1 MSVLLNSNSKIIIQG
16 MGSAGAREAEIS
28 INYGTNIV
36 AGVTPGKGG
45 TEKVGVPICNTVK
58 EAIAQYQGNT
68 SLIFVPAPFCKDAI
82 IEAIL
87 SGIKLIMCITEGVPV
102 KDMMEVNSL
111 LQKHPDTILI
121 GPNCPGVLSPGEH
134 ARAGIMPIDV
144 YMPGNIGVISRS
156 GTLVYET
163 VDQLT
168 RLNIGQSTSVGVG
181 GDPIIGTSQ
190 KKALELFEADS
201 ETAGVVLIGEIGG
214 SAEQEAAEYIKQ
226 MSKPVI
232 SFIAGTTAPPGRR
245 MGHAGAII
253 SGASGTAKAKQD
265 ALKSAGASVVMSPSE
280 IGTTVQNV
288 LKDIG
293 LL

>member
-1 MSVLLNSNSKIIIQG
+1 MSVLLNQSSKIIIQG
-16 MGSAGAREAEIS
+16 MGSAGSREAEIS
-28 INYGTNIV
+28 IQYGTKIV

-45 TEKVGVPICNTVK
+45 TEKSGIPICNTVK
-58 EAIAQYQGNT
+58 EAINQFEGNT

-87 SGIKLIMCITEGVPV
+87 SGIKLIICITEGVPV
-102 KDMMEVNSL
+102 LDMMTVKQVLENY
-111 LQKHPDTILI
+111 PDTVLI
-121 GPNCPGVLSPGEH
+121 GPNCPGILSPGEK

-168 RLNIGQSTSVGVG
+168 RLGIGQSTSVGVG

-190 KKALELFEADS
+190 KEALKLFEADQ

-214 SAEQEAAEYIKQ
+214 NTEQEAAEYIKL

-253 SGASGTAKAKQD
+253 SGASGTAIAKQD
-265 ALKSAGASVVMSPSE
+265 ALKSAGSHVVLSPSD
-280 IGTTVQNV
+280 IGITVKNV
-288 LKDIG
+288 LKELDLI
-293 LL
+293 

>member
-1 MSVLLNSNSKIIIQG
+1 MSVLLNQTSKIIIQG
-16 MGSAGAREAEIS
+16 MGSAGSREAEIS
-28 INYGTNIV
+28 IEYGTKIV

-45 TEKVGVPICNTVK
+45 TEKSGIPICNTVK
-58 EAIAQYQGNT
+58 EAIDQFEGNT

-87 SGIKLIMCITEGVPV
+87 SGIKLIICITEGVPV
-102 KDMMEVNSL
+102 LDMMTVKQVLENY
-111 LQKHPDTILI
+111 PDTVLI
-121 GPNCPGVLSPGEH
+121 GPNCPGILSPGEK
-134 ARAGIMPIDV
+134 ARAGIMPVDV

-168 RLNIGQSTSVGVG
+168 RLGIGQSTSVGVG

-190 KKALELFEADS
+190 KEALKLFEADQ
-201 ETAGVVLIGEIGG
+201 ETAGIVLIGEIGG
-214 SAEQEAAEYIKQ
+214 NTEQEAAEFIKL

-253 SGASGTAKAKQD
+253 SGASGTAEAKQD
-265 ALKSAGASVVMSPSE
+265 ALKSAGAHVVASPSD
-280 IGTTVQNV
+280 IGITVQNV
-288 LKDIG
+288 LKELG
-293 LL
+293 LI

>member
-1 MSVLLNSNSKIIIQG
+1 MAVLLDQNSRIIIQG
-16 MGSAGAREAEIS
+16 MGAAGSREAEIS
-28 INYGTNIV
+28 IAYGTRIV
-36 AGVTPGKGG
+36 AGVSPGKGG
-45 TEKVGVPICNTVK
+45 TEKSGIPLCNTVN
-58 EAIAQYQGNT
+58 EAVKKFEANV

-82 IEAIL
+82 IEAINAK
-87 SGIKLIMCITEGVPV
+87 IPLIICITEGVPV
-102 KDMMEVNSL
+102 IDMMVIKTVLENN
-111 LQKHPDTILI
+111 KETILI
-121 GPNCPGVLSPGEH
+121 GPNCPGILSPGEQ

-168 RLNIGQSTSVGVG
+168 RLGIGQSTSIGVG

-190 KKALELFEADS
+190 KKALELFEVDS

-214 SAEQEAAEYIKQ
+214 SAEQEAAEFIKL
-226 MSKPVI
+226 MTKPVI

-253 SGASGTAKAKQD
+253 SGASGTAAAKQN
-265 ALKSAGASVVMSPSE
+265 ALKNAGSHVVSSPSD
-280 IGTTVQNV
+280 IGKTVQEV
-288 LKDIG
+288 LKNLG

>member
-1 MSVLLNSNSKIIIQG
+1 MSVLLNQTSKIIIQG
-16 MGSAGAREAEIS
+16 MGSAGSREAEIS
-28 INYGTNIV
+28 IEYGTKIV

-45 TEKVGVPICNTVK
+45 TEKSGIPICNTVK
-58 EAIAQYQGNT
+58 EAIDQFEGNT

-87 SGIKLIMCITEGVPV
+87 SGIKLIICITEGVPV
-102 KDMMEVNSL
+102 LDMMTVKQVLENY
-111 LQKHPDTILI
+111 PDTVLI
-121 GPNCPGVLSPGEH
+121 GPNCPGILSPGEK

-168 RLNIGQSTSVGVG
+168 RLGIGQSTSVGVG

-190 KKALELFEADS
+190 KEALKLFEADQ

-214 SAEQEAAEYIKQ
+214 NTEQEAAEYIKL

-253 SGASGTAKAKQD
+253 SGASGTAIAKQD
-265 ALKSAGASVVMSPSE
+265 ALKSAGSHVVLSPSD
-280 IGTTVQNV
+280 IGITVKNV
-288 LKDIG
+288 LKELG
-293 LL
+293 LI

>member
-1 MSVLLNSNSKIIIQG
+1 MSVLLNQSSKIIIQG
-16 MGSAGAREAEIS
+16 MGSAGSREAEIS
-28 INYGTNIV
+28 IQYGTKIV

-45 TEKVGVPICNTVK
+45 TEKSGIPICNTVK
-58 EAIAQYQGNT
+58 EAINQFEGNT

-87 SGIKLIMCITEGVPV
+87 SGIKLIICITEGVPV
-102 KDMMEVNSL
+102 LDMMTVKQVLENY
-111 LQKHPDTILI
+111 PDTVLI
-121 GPNCPGVLSPGEH
+121 GPNCPGILSPGEK

-168 RLNIGQSTSVGVG
+168 RLGIGQSTSVGVG

-190 KKALELFEADS
+190 KEALKLFEADQ

-214 SAEQEAAEYIKQ
+214 NTEQEAAEYIKL

-253 SGASGTAKAKQD
+253 SGASGTAIAKQD
-265 ALKSAGASVVMSPSE
+265 ALKSAGSHVVLSPSD
-280 IGTTVQNV
+280 IGITVKNV
-288 LKDIG
+288 LKELG
-293 LL
+293 LI